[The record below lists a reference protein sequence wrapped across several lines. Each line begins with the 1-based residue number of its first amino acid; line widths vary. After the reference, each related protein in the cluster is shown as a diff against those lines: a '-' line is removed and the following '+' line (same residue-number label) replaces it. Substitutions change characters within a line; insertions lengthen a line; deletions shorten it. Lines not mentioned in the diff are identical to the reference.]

1 MYIYIHK
8 CIYIYIHTYIHTFI
22 IILTSTDLNL
32 SSRERP
38 PIPAETV
45 FGTIFLPTAPDDKD
59 DETDDD
65 DDDDDD
71 DGFRIVPNDPEILL
85 IASLPLAQT
94 CLHPREGKVC
104 MTKR

>member
-1 MYIYIHK
+1 MYIYL
-8 CIYIYIHTYIHTFI
+8 CAYIDYYT
-22 IILTSTDLNL
+22 LTSTDLNL

-65 DDDDDD
+65 DDDD
-71 DGFRIVPNDPEILL
+71 GFRIVPNDPEILL

-94 CLHPREGKVC
+94 CLHPREGKVY